1 MSGRPNHFCFRVA
14 IVAQLGP
21 LAPFFA
27 LPAPA
32 AEEPGGKFQGMSVR
46 PGTTII
52 ASVPLSPEEKT
63 YAAIGGNR
71 VPSNAVATL
80 AVPAGFDPRQSWP
93 VLIVFSTSDFQREN
107 RGDIPFYITEALS
120 EGWLVLTGDG
130 PERPQDDS
138 TGWRA
143 AMTLAALGGPPPS

>member
-14 IVAQLGP
+14 IVAQLAA

-46 PGTTII
+46 PGTTIT

-71 VPSNAVATL
+71 VPSHAVATL
-80 AVPAGFDPRQSWP
+80 AVPSGFDPRQSWP

-107 RGDIPFYITEALS
+107 SGDNPFYITKKLTER
-120 EGWLVLTGDG
+120 WVLLTAG
-130 PERPQDDS
+130 RP
-138 TGWRA
+138 G
-143 AMTLAALGGPPPS
+143 